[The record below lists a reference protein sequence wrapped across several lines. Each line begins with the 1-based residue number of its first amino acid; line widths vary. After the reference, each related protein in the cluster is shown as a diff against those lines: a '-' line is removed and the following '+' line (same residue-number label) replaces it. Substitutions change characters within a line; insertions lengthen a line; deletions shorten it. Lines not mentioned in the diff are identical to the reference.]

1 LALVL
6 LACLKSK
13 KQFLTPISGI
23 HNHLLLVNI
32 GTTLSGG
39 IDNFGYMLQ
48 INCLPFTGEYGEEDV
63 QFHRMYEGDLL
74 KRDVQLLHEY

>member
-1 LALVL
+1 MAPIL
-6 LACLKSK
+6 LACLKNM
-13 KQFLTPISGI
+13 KQFLTLISCI

-48 INCLPFTGEYGEEDV
+48 VNYLPFIGEDKEENV
-63 QFHRMYEGDLL
+63 
-74 KRDVQLLHEY
+74 